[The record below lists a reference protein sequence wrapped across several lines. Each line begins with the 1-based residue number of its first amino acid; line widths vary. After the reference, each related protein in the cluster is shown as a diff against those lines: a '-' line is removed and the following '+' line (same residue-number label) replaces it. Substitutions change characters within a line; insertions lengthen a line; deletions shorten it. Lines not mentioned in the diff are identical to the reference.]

1 MRNIQPKFIS
11 PQKKKNL
18 RKLQMNEHE
27 IFLQALLCLMYV
39 IYFEYRSSQ
48 VQITYQNIQG

>member
-1 MRNIQPKFIS
+1 
-11 PQKKKNL
+11 
-18 RKLQMNEHE
+18 MNEHE

-48 VQITYQNIQG
+48 VQITYRNIQG

>member
-39 IYFEYRSSQ
+39 IYFKYRSSQ
-48 VQITYQNIQG
+48 VQITYRNIQG